1 MGPKLPSRIERDL
14 PDAGKGGNFPA
25 MPEPT
30 PSPRRRRRPL
40 ALLCISAALS
50 ALAVFLLWSSHP
62 DPAYWL
68 ELLAGGRAFLEA
80 HPWALITVL
89 ATLPG
94 LGFPISPVLVLF
106 GVVLAP
112 RYGMP
117 ATLAL
122 ALAAQAVCTTWTFL
136 LAAGP
141 LRGWLSAYV
150 LRHRALPILTGANTV
165 RLGLIMRLTPGI
177 PYALQNVVLG
187 ILGMRLRPY
196 WLVSL
201 PTTSLWAIGFVMT
214 GGAIF
219 KGAFGWTITG
229 LVLLIVLM
237 LATRIWS
244 RKHKA
249 DVR

>member
-1 MGPKLPSRIERDL
+1 MAEPSEPKHRL
-14 PDAGKGGNFPA
+14 
-25 MPEPT
+25 
-30 PSPRRRRRPL
+30 RRNL
-40 ALLCISAALS
+40 ALLLIPAALS
-50 ALAVFLLWSSHP
+50 ALAVFLLWRNHP

-68 ELLAGGRAFLEA
+68 DLLAQGRAFLEA
-80 HPWALITVL
+80 HPWALIAVL

-112 RYGMP
+112 RYGMA

-122 ALAAQAVCTTWTFL
+122 AIAAQGLCTTWTFL

-150 LRHRALPILTGANTV
+150 LRHRELPVLTGGNTI
-165 RLGLIMRLTPGI
+165 RLGLILRLTPGI
-177 PYALQNVVLG
+177 PYALQNVALG

-196 WLVSL
+196 LLVSL
-201 PTTSLWAIGFVMT
+201 PTTSLWATGFVIT

-219 KGAFGWTITG
+219 KGNLGWAITG
-229 LVLLIVLM
+229 VVILIVLV
-237 LATRIWS
+237 LATRMWS
-244 RKHKA
+244 RKNKA
-249 DVR
+249 DVG